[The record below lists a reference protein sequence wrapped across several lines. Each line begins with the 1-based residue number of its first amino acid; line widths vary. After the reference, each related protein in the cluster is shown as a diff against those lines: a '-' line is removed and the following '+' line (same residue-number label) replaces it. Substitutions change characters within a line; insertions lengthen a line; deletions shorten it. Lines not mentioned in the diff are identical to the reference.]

1 MVGFFSKGTKES
13 AKLPIPKAPEKT
25 DSHEQDAPR
34 EQPRSQQPQQRP
46 QAAGGQ
52 MEQIPPLFIKIDK
65 YGEVVKNIQRLKSF
79 ALGLRDAIDALSDI
93 EKELSTGLSIAN
105 RALDNF
111 NTTISLL
118 DAKLLRVAGT
128 NLTDAEVDVPDEL
141 DSYVK
146 NIYDQMNK
154 LKHELKSIE

>member
-1 MVGFFSKGTKES
+1 MVGFFSKDTKES
-13 AKLPIPKAPEKT
+13 AKLPIPKAPEKAAS
-25 DSHEQDAPR
+25 DEQKMPV
-34 EQPRSQQPQQRP
+34 EQPRPQQPQQRP
-46 QAAGGQ
+46 QPAGGQ
-52 MEQIPPLFIKIDK
+52 VEQIPPLFIKIDK
-65 YGEVVKNIQRLKSF
+65 YGEVIKNVQRLKSF
-79 ALGLRDAIDALSDI
+79 SLGLRDAIDALSDI

-118 DAKLLRVAGT
+118 DAKLLRASGT
-128 NLTDAEVDVPDEL
+128 NLTNAEVDVPDEL

-146 NIYDQMNK
+146 NIYDQMSK